1 MGLGAV
7 WLAAPLIAKREIEE
21 LLSVPE
27 GMGMVSVVAVGYPD
41 ESPQRDRKPVS
52 EVVEF
57 IR

>member
-7 WLAAPLIAKREIEE
+7 WLAAPLIAKREIEK
-21 LLSVPE
+21 LLSVSKDT
-27 GMGMVSVVAVGYPD
+27 GLVSLVAVGHPD
-41 ESPQRDRKPVS
+41 ENPRKDRKPVS